1 MKKVILSLVGM
12 ALVLSSCK
20 NDSQEFPDYIYQTIS
35 FADQTPIRVLTL
47 GEDGEYDVSLGNQH
61 IFQICPVLG
70 GINTN
75 KKDRWAQLE
84 IDPSLINGMQFSDGS
99 EMKLLPQSYYTLLN
113 DTRVTIK
120 KGKVLGYLDVK
131 LEDAFFADPD
141 AVNTRYVLPV
151 RITSASD
158 SILEGTPKEAGAMP
172 SVVDKDAWSVAP
184 KNYTIYAIQY
194 INKWAGVWLSK
205 SKTSGVNNGKPFSAE
220 SNAPNWE
227 KADLKYLTSK
237 SLTESRYSFTHP
249 VKCAD
254 ANGVEVEKNIN
265 CDLILKIDD
274 NGNVTITTD
283 TPGCTASGSGKYTYH
298 GAVKAWGN
306 TDRDLIELT
315 YSYTIPY
322 LVNEM
327 TGAMAEYKVDVTETL
342 VARDRQNK
350 YKSFSYVIR

>member
-1 MKKVILSLVGM
+1 M
-12 ALVLSSCK
+12 
-20 NDSQEFPDYIYQTIS
+20 
-35 FADQTPIRVLTL
+35 
-47 GEDGEYDVSLGNQH
+47 
-61 IFQICPVLG
+61 
-70 GINTN
+70 
-75 KKDRWAQLE
+75 
-84 IDPSLINGMQFSDGS
+84 
-99 EMKLLPQSYYTLLN
+99 
-113 DTRVTIK
+113 
-120 KGKVLGYLDVK
+120 K

-249 VKCAD
+249 TVMSPTPLTPPDVQLPVAVSIPIM
-254 ANGVEVEKNIN
+254 ALSRRGV
-265 CDLILKIDD
+265 
-274 NGNVTITTD
+274 T
-283 TPGCTASGSGKYTYH
+283 
-298 GAVKAWGN
+298 
-306 TDRDLIELT
+306 LT
-315 YSYTIPY
+315 
-322 LVNEM
+322 
-327 TGAMAEYKVDVTETL
+327 
-342 VARDRQNK
+342 
-350 YKSFSYVIR
+350 VI